1 MNLRVEFTGE
11 KIIIHSQKQTAEY
24 QLGSITCMIS
34 AGEWDELL
42 QFLEG
47 QKNYKKIEKYAL
59 DFLDKCFYS
68 REKLTKINGYMLCDS
83 ELNLS
88 NKNYT
93 LNKKVSGR
101 MLHGKVD
108 LVVSDIYLIDSLID
122 LINLEMMYAVTND
135 MPINKCKNCNK
146 YFVAGN
152 AAALFC
158 DRLYTKDKTCKQFG
172 GKKSFVD
179 KLKKDEALLR
189 YEKVYQATYYRLR
202 RAKSKDEIEE
212 LSKRLQDLKN
222 WRVKYKNG
230 EAKEK
235 PFIEF
240 VERCERIKKER

>member
-1 MNLRVEFTGE
+1 
-11 KIIIHSQKQTAEY
+11 
-24 QLGSITCMIS
+24 
-34 AGEWDELL
+34 
-42 QFLEG
+42 
-47 QKNYKKIEKYAL
+47 
-59 DFLDKCFYS
+59 
-68 REKLTKINGYMLCDS
+68 MLCDS

-88 NKNYT
+88 NKNYIS
-93 LNKKVSGR
+93 NKKVSGR
-101 MLHGKVD
+101 TIQGKAD

-122 LINLEMMYAVTND
+122 LINLEMMYAVIND

-158 DRLYTKDKTCKQFG
+158 DRLYTEDKTCKQFG

-202 RAKSKDEIEE
+202 KAETQAEIDV
-212 LSKRLQDLKN
+212 LNKRLQDLKN

-230 EAKEK
+230 EIKEK
-235 PFIEF
+235 PFVEF
-240 VERCERIKKER
+240 VERYGWVKKEK

>member
-11 KIIIHSQKQTAEY
+11 KIIIHTQKQTSEY
-24 QLGSITCMIS
+24 QLGSVTCMIS

-42 QFLEG
+42 QFLDAE
-47 QKNYKKIEKYAL
+47 KNYKKIEKYAL
-59 DFLDKCFYS
+59 GFLDKCFYN
-68 REKLTKINGYMLCDS
+68 REKLAKINGYMLCDS

-88 NKNYT
+88 DKNYT

-135 MPINKCKNCNK
+135 MPINKCNNCNK

-158 DRLYTKDKTCKQFG
+158 DRLYTEDKTCKQFG

-202 RAKSKDEIEE
+202 KADTQSEIDA
-212 LSKRLQDLKN
+212 LNKRLQDLKT

-230 EAKEK
+230 EVTELN
-235 PFIEF
+235 FIEKINTR
-240 VERCERIKKER
+240 E

>member
-1 MNLRVEFTGE
+1 
-11 KIIIHSQKQTAEY
+11 
-24 QLGSITCMIS
+24 
-34 AGEWDELL
+34 
-42 QFLEG
+42 
-47 QKNYKKIEKYAL
+47 
-59 DFLDKCFYS
+59 
-68 REKLTKINGYMLCDS
+68 MLCDS

-88 NKNYT
+88 NKNYIS
-93 LNKKVSGR
+93 NKKVSGR
-101 MLHGKVD
+101 MLQGKAD

-122 LINLEMMYAVTND
+122 LINLEMMYAVIND

-158 DRLYTKDKTCKQFG
+158 DRLYTEDKTCKQFG

-202 RAKSKDEIEE
+202 KAETQAEIDV
-212 LSKRLQDLKN
+212 LNKRLQDLKN

-230 EAKEK
+230 EIKEK
-235 PFIEF
+235 PFVEF
-240 VERCERIKKER
+240 VERYGWVKKEK

>member
-11 KIIIHSQKQTAEY
+11 KIIIHTERKTVEY

-42 QFLEG
+42 QFLDAE
-47 QKNYKKIEKYAL
+47 KDYKKTEKYAT

-68 REKLTKINGYMLCDS
+68 REKISKINGYMLCDGD
-83 ELNLS
+83 LNLS

-93 LNKKVSGR
+93 SNKKVSGR
-101 MLHGKVD
+101 MLQGKAD
-108 LVVSDIYLIDSLID
+108 LVVSDVYLIDSLID
-122 LINLEMMYAVTND
+122 LINLEMMYAVIND

-158 DRLYTKDKTCKQFG
+158 DRLYTEDKTCKQFG

-202 RAKSKDEIEE
+202 KAEKQSEIDV
-212 LSKRLQDLKN
+212 LNKRLEDLKN

-230 EAKEK
+230 ELTELNFMDK
-235 PFIEF
+235 INS
-240 VERCERIKKER
+240 RN

>member
-11 KIIIHSQKQTAEY
+11 KITIHTEKKMVAY
-24 QLGSITCMIS
+24 QLGTITCMIS

-42 QFLEG
+42 QLLGAE
-47 QKNYKKIEKYAL
+47 KDYKKVEEYATN
-59 DFLDKCFYS
+59 FLDKCFYS
-68 REKLTKINGYMLCDS
+68 REKISKINGYMLCDS
-83 ELNLS
+83 DLNLS
-88 NKNYT
+88 NKNYIS
-93 LNKKVSGR
+93 NKKVSGR
-101 MLHGKVD
+101 MFQRKAD
-108 LVVSDIYLIDSLID
+108 LVVSDIYLIDSLFD
-122 LINLEMMYAVTND
+122 LINLEIMYAVIND

-158 DRLYTKDKTCKQFG
+158 DRIYTEDKTCKQFG

-202 RAKSKDEIEE
+202 KAESQDEIDA
-212 LSKRLQDLKN
+212 LNKRLQDLKN

-230 EAKEK
+230 GIPEL
-235 PFIEF
+235 EF
-240 VERCERIKKER
+240 VDFLEG

>member
-11 KIIIHSQKQTAEY
+11 KIIIHTEKNTIEY
-24 QLGSITCMIS
+24 HLGTITCMIS

-42 QFLEG
+42 EFLDEE
-47 QKNYKKIEKYAL
+47 KNYKKIEKYATN
-59 DFLDKCFYS
+59 FLEKCFYS
-68 REKLTKINGYMLCDS
+68 REKISKINGYMLCDS

-88 NKNYT
+88 NKNYIS
-93 LNKKVSGR
+93 NIKVSGR
-101 MLHGKVD
+101 MIQGKVD
-108 LVVSDIYLIDSLID
+108 LVVSNIYLIDSLID
-122 LINLEMMYAVTND
+122 LINLEMMYAVIND

-152 AAALFC
+152 SAALFC
-158 DRLYTKDKTCKQFG
+158 DRLYTEEKTCKQFG

-202 RAKSKDEIEE
+202 KAEKQDEIDE
-212 LSKRLQDLKN
+212 LNKRLQDLKI

-230 EAKEK
+230 GIPEL
-235 PFIEF
+235 EF
-240 VERCERIKKER
+240 VEFLEEK

>member
-1 MNLRVEFTGE
+1 MNLRVEFIGE
-11 KIIIHSQKQTAEY
+11 KIIIHTEKKAVEH
-24 QLGSITCMIS
+24 QLGTITCMIS

-42 QFLEG
+42 QFLEI
-47 QKNYKKIEKYAL
+47 QKDYKKTEKYATN
-59 DFLDKCFYS
+59 FLDKCFYS
-68 REKLTKINGYMLCDS
+68 REKISKINGYMLCDS

-88 NKNYT
+88 NKNYV

-101 MLHGKVD
+101 MLQGKAD

-122 LINLEMMYAVTND
+122 LINLEAMYAVIND

-158 DRLYTKDKTCKQFG
+158 DRIYTEDKTCKQFG

-202 RAKSKDEIEE
+202 KAETQSEIDV
-212 LSKRLQDLKN
+212 LNKRLEDLKN

-230 EAKEK
+230 KVKATS
-235 PFIEF
+235 FLNY
-240 VERCERIKKER
+240 VEEYGWMKKER